1 MKDDQSHQCYI
12 TVCAAPSP
20 RPCPRC
26 QHSPLGGITKKCLKH
41 SFVVHFK
48 YDLLPPFP
56 IFNPST
62 SLGMENTVL
71 FNVGDFLMALRIL
84 TFDSNSS
91 QLPEYVRSSNLDVSP
106 TEDQLTGLSSSE
118 VCSKESNKNSIP
130 CQCSKAG
137 DVDRYS
143 AEDASMDQV
152 CSVKNKTFHSPRS
165 NLTNPSES
173 FSPVD
178 SDETV
183 HAVSTVEQA
192 HVENKHLDR
201 HKIVSGFVSELN
213 KIHCVKQVHSHEVE
227 KGESQ
232 SLAVSRE
239 TGNKTD
245 HQDNHS
251 DMVANQGNILGD
263 QTKECNG
270 EQTRFDEAE
279 ELDKQN
285 AESYMDASGNQ
296 NQAEMVEQPTCSSVA
311 ESSSSSVCSNTEH
324 VFLSH
329 MDSSEADVKV
339 LDFNENCALENPK
352 KVPHAHCGSCGC
364 SAGVPTLNN
373 LTLSVLK
380 VYTETS
386 DDSFSELS
394 DEFDMFDGSLPITVK
409 ASHGRTLEQIGKIN
423 RNNPNEASIQSL
435 RENLDNRMLH
445 EEVLAVHQIT
455 LDLEQCINELVQAHE
470 GLREGYKSLKDYDV
484 QIVGVCPDTG
494 VVIIMARIL
503 VYTRKRQRSAS
514 CGLPISPRCV
524 NIFWCCTVPSR
535 FPNVYFGPNN

>member
-1 MKDDQSHQCYI
+1 MKDDQSHQCYV
-12 TVCAAPSP
+12 TVCTAPSP

-62 SLGMENTVL
+62 SLGIEDTVL
-71 FNVGDFLMALRIL
+71 FNAGDFLMALRIV
-84 TFDSNSS
+84 TFDSNGS
-91 QLPEYVRSSNLDVSP
+91 QLPEYVRSSCLDVSQV
-106 TEDQLTGLSSSE
+106 EDQLTWLSSSE
-118 VCSKESNKNSIP
+118 ECAKESNKNSIP
-130 CQCSKAG
+130 CQCSIAG

-143 AEDASMDQV
+143 AEDVSMDQV

-165 NLTNPSES
+165 NSTSPSKS
-173 FSPVD
+173 SNSGD
-178 SDETV
+178 KAV

-192 HVENKHLDR
+192 HVENKLLDR

-213 KIHCVKQVHSHEVE
+213 KIHCVKQVYLHEVE
-227 KGESQ
+227 KGECQ
-232 SLAVSRE
+232 SLAVSQE
-239 TGNKTD
+239 TGSKTD
-245 HQDNHS
+245 HQDDHS
-251 DMVANQGNILGD
+251 DMVANQGNIFGD
-263 QTKECNG
+263 QTKECHG
-270 EQTRFDEAE
+270 EQTRFDKAD

-285 AESYMDASGNQ
+285 SESYMDTSGNQ
-296 NQAEMVEQPTCSSVA
+296 NQAEMVEKSSCSSVA
-311 ESSSSSVCSNTEH
+311 ESSSSGVCNNTEH

-339 LDFNENCALENPK
+339 LDFNENYDLENPK

-364 SAGVPTLNN
+364 SAGVPTLDN

-380 VYTETS
+380 IYTETS
-386 DDSFSELS
+386 DDSFNELS
-394 DEFDMFDGSLPITVK
+394 DEFDMYDGSLPITVK

-423 RNNPNEASIQSL
+423 RNNPNEASNQSL

-455 LDLEQCINELVQAHE
+455 LDLEQCINDLIQAHE

-514 CGLPISPRCV
+514 CGLPVSPRCV
-524 NIFWCCTVPSR
+524 NVCWCCTV
-535 FPNVYFGPNN
+535 

>member
-1 MKDDQSHQCYI
+1 MKDDQSHQCYV

-20 RPCPRC
+20 RPCPKC

-41 SFVVHFK
+41 SVVVHFK

-62 SLGMENTVL
+62 SLGMEDTVL
-71 FNVGDFLMALRIL
+71 FNAGDFLMALRIL
-84 TFDSNSS
+84 TFDSNDS
-91 QLPEYVRSSNLDVSP
+91 QLPEYVRSSKLDVSQV
-106 TEDQLTGLSSSE
+106 EDQLTGLSSSE
-118 VCSKESNKNSIP
+118 VCSKESHKNSIP
-130 CQCSKAG
+130 CQCSIAG

-143 AEDASMDQV
+143 AEGASMDLV
-152 CSVKNKTFHSPRS
+152 TSVKNKTFHLPRS
-165 NLTNPSES
+165 NSTSPSKGS
-173 FSPVD
+173 NSGD
-178 SDETV
+178 KTV

-213 KIHCVKQVHSHEVE
+213 KIHCVKQVYSHE
-227 KGESQ
+227 GECHSLTASQ
-232 SLAVSRE
+232 E
-239 TGNKTD
+239 TAGKTD

-263 QTKECNG
+263 QTKEGNE
-270 EQTRFDEAE
+270 EQTRFDEGGD
-279 ELDKQN
+279 LDKQN
-285 AESYMDASGNQ
+285 YESYMDTSGNQ
-296 NQAEMVEQPTCSSVA
+296 NRAEMVVLQSACSTAA
-311 ESSSSSVCSNTEH
+311 ESSSNSVCNNTEH

-329 MDSSEADVKV
+329 VDSLESETKV
-339 LDFNENCALENPK
+339 VDFNENYEIENPK

-364 SAGVPTLNN
+364 SAGVPTFND
-373 LTLSVLK
+373 LTMSVLK

-386 DDSFSELS
+386 DDNFDELS
-394 DEFDMFDGSLPITVK
+394 DEFDMYDGSLPITVK

-423 RNNPNEASIQSL
+423 RSNPNAASNQSL

-455 LDLEQCINELVQAHE
+455 LDLEQCINELIQAHE

-514 CGLPISPRCV
+514 CGLPVSPRYV
-524 NIFWCCTVPSR
+524 
-535 FPNVYFGPNN
+535 